1 MTEKPKELNEREE
14 RLLKAKSDALRL
26 LSFRPRSVQ
35 EMRSRLKMK
44 RFTEDIIDDVVD
56 LFQKQGLLND
66 AQFADLYAQSRIYTR
81 PSGKRQVEQ
90 DLKKKGVSSKVVAET
105 MRKLGDYDEKKAAR
119 DLVYGR
125 FQKMTGVTR
134 ERKKARLFSFLQRR
148 GFSSGIIFSV
158 LQELFS
164 EIEET

>member
-1 MTEKPKELNEREE
+1 MTEKSKDSNEREE

-26 LSFRPRSVQ
+26 LSFRPRSVE

-44 RFTEDIIDDVVD
+44 RFAADIIDDVLD
-56 LFQKQGLLND
+56 SFQKQGLLND

-105 MRKLGDYDEKKAAR
+105 MQKLGDYDEKKAAR
-119 DLVYGR
+119 DLVYTR
-125 FQKMTGVTR
+125 FMKMTGVTR

-148 GFSSGIIFSV
+148 GFSTSVIFSV